1 MAFWAAAAVG
11 AASSLWGSYQKN
23 QAAAQQAKYAN
34 AADQRAFANQAGS
47 AAYEAEIAKLQ
58 INDYN
63 QQTVTDYGTLIGNYN
78 QQIVLNR
85 GAATGAFAAEQWK
98 LNETFA
104 KAAFT
109 RNELTKE
116 LQTMLGEQAAK
127 GRGNTSKSAD
137 RANMLNSLAEF
148 GRSSKMLDLSL
159 TSARTQSKNKFG
171 TIAGKQFQADLTA
184 YSKIQIPP
192 RMRTPKTGGGPN
204 LQSPIAR
211 STAGGIGCGEVI
223 GAGIAGV
230 SAGGAADPTYGG
242 LF

>member
-11 AASSLWGSYQKN
+11 AASSLWGSYQQN
-23 QAAAQQAKYAN
+23 QAQAQQDKYAN

-47 AAYEAEIAKLQ
+47 AAYESEIAKLQ

-63 QQTVTDYGTLIGNYN
+63 AHTVQDYGTLIGNYN

-98 LNETFA
+98 ANETFA

-127 GRGNTSKSAD
+127 GRGNTSKSAE

-148 GRSSKMLDLSL
+148 GRSNRMLDMSL
-159 TSARTQSKNKFG
+159 TSARTQTKNKFG
-171 TIAGKQFQADLTA
+171 TIAGKHFQADLTA

-211 STAGGIGCGEVI
+211 STAGGIGFGDVV
-223 GAGIAGV
+223 GAGISGF
-230 SAGGAADPTYGG
+230 SAGASAKGWI
-242 LF
+242 